1 LATNDKDFKIKNGLV
16 VQGATATVDGND
28 VLTTASDIEDLS
40 NVDTSGVADGNA
52 LIYDSASS
60 SWIPGEGGGGGGGS
74 YTVSPT
80 PPSEPSGG
88 DIWFDS
94 VTGNTYIYYSDY
106 DNDQWVQTSGVDMV
120 SPVPS
125 FIVSETAPEGPIS
138 GDFWFDNVTGNIY
151 VYYQDDDTAQWVQTA
166 GPNIVAARA
175 DTLTISST
183 APEQAQQGDIW
194 YDNEEGITYIYYED
208 EDSSQWIQFAISRNG
223 APGADGTDGTDGVS
237 VPAGGTAG
245 QVLVKSSS
253 DDYDFEWVDSSTI
266 GTSLGVS
273 LALA

>member
-16 VQGATATVDGND
+16 VQGATATVNGND

-52 LIYDSASS
+52 LVYDEASS
-60 SWIPGEGGGGGGGS
+60 TWIPGEGGGGGS
-74 YTVSPT
+74 YTVSTT

-120 SPVPS
+120 LDPVPIPS
-125 FIVSETAPEGPIS
+125 YIISSTAPESPTN

-151 VYYQDDDTAQWVQTA
+151 VYYEDSNTSQWVQTA
-166 GPNIVAARA
+166 GPNLVSYKLPIAETAPSDNQILVYNSANEQYEPENFPTSSTAN
-175 DTLTISST
+175 LTDVSST
-183 APEQAQQGDIW
+183 APT
-194 YDNEEGITYIYYED
+194 N
-208 EDSSQWIQFAISRNG
+208 N
-223 APGADGTDGTDGVS
+223 
-237 VPAGGTAG
+237 
-245 QVLVKSSS
+245 QVLI
-253 DDYDFEWVDSSTI
+253 FNDSTGEYEPGNLPEAPSPI
-266 GTSLGVS
+266 GLI
-273 LALA
+273 LALG